1 MQLGAP
7 AGPGPLPPHVA
18 AAVRDGAARLG
29 HRPAITLLLPSGRQE
44 QSGASLA
51 QWTAKGAHFLEVDL
65 GLGPGDRLHLD
76 APLGW
81 NTAAVALAAWWA
93 GIAITLDPAD
103 TDVTVA
109 HIDRAAAVPTRTE
122 VFWLGDGI
130 DGAPSPE
137 QLRGAPPIDPDEAW
151 VRAVQPFPDQPPPA
165 HAADTSIAVVEGR
178 RTTSQAQ
185 LLELAISHGG
195 GAPLGLHGTD
205 GDPDGAAAGDRTL
218 DLALLCLRPL
228 WCSRPTVV
236 VRGLPRSAAEGDRVT
251 LWR

>member
-7 AGPGPLPPHVA
+7 AGPGPVPDHVA

-29 HRPAITLLLPSGRQE
+29 HRPAITQLLPEGRQE

-81 NTAAVALAAWWA
+81 PTAAVALAAWWA
-93 GIAITLDPAD
+93 GIAVTLAPDDAPI
-103 TDVTVA
+103 TVA
-109 HIDRAAAVPTRTE
+109 HTSRAAAVPPRVE

-130 DGAPSPE
+130 DGAPIAP
-137 QLRGAPPIDPDEAW
+137 GAGDAPSGEVPPIAVSEAW

-165 HAADTSIAVVEGR
+165 HAGAQVIAVVDGDH
-178 RTTSQAQ
+178 TTTQAQ
-185 LLELAISHGG
+185 LLQLATGHGG
-195 GAPLGLHGTD
+195 DVTLGLD
-205 GDPDGAAAGDRTL
+205 GPGDDATL

-236 VRGLPRSAAEGDRVT
+236 SRGLPRSAAEGDRVGR
-251 LWR
+251 WR

>member
-1 MQLGAP
+1 VPEHIGL
-7 AGPGPLPPHVA
+7 
-18 AAVRDGAARLG
+18 AVRDGAARLG
-29 HRPAITLLLPSGRQE
+29 HRPAITQLLPTGRQE

-93 GIAITLDPAD
+93 GIAVTLTPGDAEF
-103 TDVTVA
+103 TVA
-109 HIDRAAAVPTRTE
+109 HIGRAGAVPSRTE

-130 DGAPSPE
+130 DGAP
-137 QLRGAPPIDPDEAW
+137 GAAELEDAPRIDSREAW
-151 VRAVQPFPDQPPPA
+151 VRAVQPFPDQPPPS
-165 HAADTSIAVVEGR
+165 HAAGTAIAVVDGE
-178 RTTSQAQ
+178 RTTTQAQ
-185 LLELAISHGG
+185 LLELATGHGG
-195 GAPLGLHGTD
+195 EVTLGLDASDAPGGDVTD
-205 GDPDGAAAGDRTL
+205 

-236 VRGLPRSAAEGDRVT
+236 VRDLPRSAAEGDRVGR
-251 LWR
+251 WR

>member
-7 AGPGPLPPHVA
+7 AGPGPVPDHVA

-29 HRPAITLLLPSGRQE
+29 HRPAITQLLPDGRQE

-51 QWTAKGAHFLEVDL
+51 QWAAKGAHFLEVDL

-81 NTAAVALAAWWA
+81 TTAAVALAAWWA
-93 GIAITLDPAD
+93 GITIALRSEHAE
-103 TDVTVA
+103 VTVA
-109 HIDRAAAVPTRTE
+109 HIARANVVPSGVE

-130 DGAPSPE
+130 DGAPTPG
-137 QLRGAPPIDPDEAW
+137 QLAQAQPIDPNEAW

-165 HAADTSIAVVEGR
+165 HATSAAVAVVDAD
-178 RTTSQAQ
+178 RTTTQAELLQ
-185 LLELAISHGG
+185 LATTHGG
-195 GAPLGLHGTD
+195 VGTLGLD
-205 GDPDGAAAGDRTL
+205 GPGDDATL

-228 WCSRPTVV
+228 WCSRPTMIS
-236 VRGLPRSAAEGDRVT
+236 RELPRSAAGGDRVAV
-251 LWR
+251 WR